1 MKNYRITVN
10 GNTYDVSVE
19 EVNGAFSPAAPAP
32 AAMPAPAP
40 VAAAAPVPAAAA
52 PAPKPQTSGAK
63 GGISI
68 KSPMPGNIFDI
79 KVSVGD
85 KVSVNQVVIVL
96 EAMKM
101 ENEIVADS
109 AGTVAS
115 IEVTKGASV
124 NSGDVLITIAE

>member
-19 EVNGAFSPAAPAP
+19 EVNGAFSPDSPAP

-52 PAPKPQTSGAK
+52 PAPKTQTSGAK

-101 ENEIVADS
+101 ENEIMAPRDATVSQVA
-109 AGTVAS
+109 VAQ
-115 IEVTKGASV
+115 GASV
-124 NSGDVLITIAE
+124 DTGSPLVVLA